1 MHMKKLLSWI
11 EIKTD
16 NFTIKRKLIILY
28 VFCVIVPLI
37 ITDSV
42 IGGIVFQSE
51 KVNQQHEMENIAS
64 AVRYNLSSE
73 IDSAAKYAK
82 SIYTSKY
89 IDEFLKYKYESPLD
103 YYTKYQ
109 KFFKDTL
116 LQVGMGQNNMQL
128 TFYADNETIISG
140 SEFQKLS
147 AVRQEEWY
155 TYLTENH
162 LMRGLYLGL
171 DESKTAVSKSKRKI
185 CFLQRLDFYG
195 ETENVLRID
204 IDYSNTLRRLENM
217 NYDVDIYICKGDKII
232 LSNGKDGSV
241 GKEFEIFTEFDDI
254 GYSEHMSTYGQ
265 ELEIYV
271 MNPKTGIV
279 QDMLRHYPLIL
290 LLVLVNVLLPFFMVY
305 CINHSFS
312 ERIRELTEVFDR
324 VEDDQLVEIRNVRG
338 ADEIGGLMRNYNKMV
353 QRMNS
358 LIQIMYKN
366 KIKEQEML
374 VARQNAELLALHS
387 QINPHFL
394 FNALESIRMHSII
407 KHELETAD
415 MVERLAVLQRQ
426 YVEWQDD
433 SVMIEKEM
441 DFVETYLELQKYRF
455 GDKLSFELDV
465 DENCRMYVIPKLSI
479 VTFVENACVH
489 GIESKSTAGW
499 IFVRI
504 YEEKDCLCLEI
515 EDTGNGM
522 DEEETEKL
530 RERMTGASIEMLKG
544 KGRVG
549 IVNACLRLKMVSK
562 DEAQFDVDSE
572 EGVGTLI
579 QIRIPMRYVTK
590 EEKDAQST
598 VSG

>member
-271 MNPKTGIV
+271 MNPMTGIV
-279 QDMLRHYPLIL
+279 QDMFRHYPLIL

-579 QIRIPMRYVTK
+579 QIRIPMCYVTK
-590 EEKDAQST
+590 EVKNAESI

>member
-89 IDEFLKYKYESPLD
+89 IDEFLKQEYESPLD

>member
-1 MHMKKLLSWI
+1 M
-11 EIKTD
+11 D

-28 VFCVIVPLI
+28 IFCVIMPLI

-42 IGGIVFQSE
+42 VGGITYQWE
-51 KVNQQHEMENIAS
+51 KERQQHEMENIAS
-64 AVRYNLSSE
+64 AVQYNLSNE
-73 IDSAAKYAK
+73 IDSASRYAK

-89 IDEFLKYKYESPLD
+89 IDNFLKHDYESPLS
-103 YYTKYQ
+103 YYTAYQ
-109 KFFKDTL
+109 KFFKDTM
-116 LQVGMGQNNMQL
+116 LQMGIGQNNMQL
-128 TFYADNETIISG
+128 ALYADNDTIVSG
-140 SEFQKLS
+140 SEFQKVS
-147 AVRQEEWY
+147 EVRGEAWY
-155 TYLTENH
+155 QYLMDSQ
-162 LMRGLYLGL
+162 LKKVLYVGF
-171 DESKTAVSKSKRKI
+171 DESAASSRSRRKI
-185 CFLQRLDFYG
+185 SFLQRLDFYG
-195 ETENVLRID
+195 ASDNVLRID
-204 IDYSNTLRRLENM
+204 IDYSSLVRRLEKM
-217 NYDVDIYICKGDKII
+217 NYDADIYICRGDQII
-232 LSNGKDGSV
+232 LSNGKNGSV
-241 GKEFEIFTEFDDI
+241 TKDFETFTRFDDV
-254 GYSEHMSTYGQ
+254 GYREQVSVYGQ

-271 MNPKTGIV
+271 MKPKTGML
-279 QDMLRHYPLIL
+279 QEMLRRFPYIL

-305 CINHSFS
+305 CINHSFT
-312 ERIRELTEVFDR
+312 ERIGELSAVFDR
-324 VEDDQLVEIRNVRG
+324 VNDDKLVEIWEVRG
-338 ADEIGGLMRNYNKMV
+338 EDEIGSLMRNYNKMV

-366 KIKEQEML
+366 KIKEQEMI

-407 KHELETAD
+407 KHEMETAD

-433 SVMIEKEM
+433 SVQVEKEM

-465 DENCRMYVIPKLSI
+465 EEACKGYVIPKLSI

-504 YEEKDCLCLEI
+504 YTKKGCLCLEI

-522 DEEETEKL
+522 DEEETKNL
-530 RERMTGASIEMLKG
+530 KQRMTDANIEMLKG

-562 DEAQFDVDSE
+562 DEVVFDVDSE
-572 EGVGTLI
+572 QGVGTLI
-579 QIRIPMRYVTK
+579 LAKIPLCYVTK
-590 EEKDAQST
+590 EEKDA
-598 VSG
+598 

>member
-1 MHMKKLLSWI
+1 MLPK
-11 EIKTD
+11 
-16 NFTIKRKLIILY
+16 
-28 VFCVIVPLI
+28 VIY
-37 ITDSV
+37 S
-42 IGGIVFQSE
+42 
-51 KVNQQHEMENIAS
+51 
-64 AVRYNLSSE
+64 
-73 IDSAAKYAK
+73 
-82 SIYTSKY
+82 
-89 IDEFLKYKYESPLD
+89 
-103 YYTKYQ
+103 
-109 KFFKDTL
+109 
-116 LQVGMGQNNMQL
+116 
-128 TFYADNETIISG
+128 
-140 SEFQKLS
+140 
-147 AVRQEEWY
+147 
-155 TYLTENH
+155 
-162 LMRGLYLGL
+162 
-171 DESKTAVSKSKRKI
+171 
-185 CFLQRLDFYG
+185 
-195 ETENVLRID
+195 RI
-204 IDYSNTLRRLENM
+204 
-217 NYDVDIYICKGDKII
+217 
-232 LSNGKDGSV
+232 
-241 GKEFEIFTEFDDI
+241 
-254 GYSEHMSTYGQ
+254 
-265 ELEIYV
+265 
-271 MNPKTGIV
+271 
-279 QDMLRHYPLIL
+279 
-290 LLVLVNVLLPFFMVY
+290 FMVY

-407 KHELETAD
+407 KHEMETAD

-455 GDKLSFELDV
+455 GDKLSFDLDV
-465 DENCRMYVIPKLSI
+465 EEACRMFVIPKLSI

-489 GIESKSTAGW
+489 GIESKATAGW

-504 YEEKDCLCLEI
+504 YREKERLCLEI

-522 DEEETEKL
+522 DEEETKDL
-530 RERMTGASIEMLKG
+530 QARMTEANIEMLKG

-562 DEAQFDVDSE
+562 NEVSFDVESE
-572 EGVGTLI
+572 QSVGTLI
-579 QIRIPMRYVTK
+579 QIRIPLCYVTK
-590 EEKDAQST
+590 EGEKEHAESIT
-598 VSG
+598 GR

>member
-1 MHMKKLLSWI
+1 MKKLLSWI